1 MAIVMVGLIMAL
13 GPSPW
18 GVGGPDAA
26 PIAGLL
32 P

>member
-1 MAIVMVGLIMAL
+1 MAIVMVDPIVAL

-18 GVGGPDAA
+18 GVVGPDGA